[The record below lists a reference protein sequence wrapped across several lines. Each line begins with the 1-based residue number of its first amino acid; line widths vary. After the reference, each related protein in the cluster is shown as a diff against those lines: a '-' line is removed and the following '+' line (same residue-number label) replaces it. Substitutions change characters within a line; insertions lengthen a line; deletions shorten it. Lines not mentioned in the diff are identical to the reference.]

1 MLAQAEEKGK
11 GLVDEA
17 KRKAEEVKDKVIR

>member
-11 GLVDEA
+11 GLVDEV
-17 KRKAEEVKDKVIR
+17 RSKANEVADKVIR